1 MTPPAPTDAF
11 PTNRLRDATSPYLLQ
26 HAHNPVDWYPWGPE
40 ALEKA
45 RREDMPLFVS
55 IGYSACHWCH
65 VMERE
70 SFENPDTAAVLNAHF
85 VPVKV
90 DREERPDLD
99 EIYMRATVLYNRGHG
114 GWPMSVFCTPDGR
127 PFFAGT
133 YFPPE
138 PRYGMPAFR
147 DLLLEIARLW
157 RQQRE
162 RVDQAAAGL
171 TDALQRL
178 SAGAGTSAG
187 RRGSIVDAAL
197 TLAAAFDPR
206 EGGILSGATNKF
218 PPSLAVGLMLRAWD
232 RTRRAGAPDR
242 RLLDP
247 VVLTLEKMLDGGI
260 YDHLGGGIA
269 RYSTDPHWLVPHFEK
284 MLYDQ
289 ALVGGALIDASLVT
303 GRERFLRGARH
314 ILDYVLADLQAPEG
328 GFYSARDADS
338 EGVEGRYYVWS
349 KAEVMSRLGPELGTL
364 FCEYYD
370 VTEAGNWEG
379 HNILHIR
386 RDLETLAAERGL
398 KVDQARHLLAEA
410 RRRLLE
416 ARTARVPPALDDKI
430 LTAWNGLMIST
441 LARAGR
447 AAGEP
452 GYIRAAGRAADF
464 LLSIAGR
471 EGRLLRTYRAG
482 KAHTPAYLEDYAFLV
497 EGLLDLYEST
507 FDPAWLDRA
516 ARLNDDMVRLFH
528 DDGDGGFFQTACD
541 AEPLV
546 IRPRDL
552 RDGAIPAG
560 ASVAAMNLLRLASM
574 LDRPDLEKLAA
585 RTIGSFAGQEASPF
599 GFERMLAA
607 ADLLEGRRCQVVVV
621 GALSD
626 AQTQALIAALNR
638 DYDPGRMVLHLDPAS
653 PGAED
658 LCRRIGPLRGK
669 TPVHGRPAAYVCFD
683 GTCRPPAT
691 GPDELLRQLQDR

>member
-1 MTPPAPTDAF
+1 MMTTASTDAF
-11 PTNRLRDATSPYLLQ
+11 PANRLKDATSPYLLQ

-45 RREDMPLFVS
+45 RREDKPLFVS

-70 SFENPDTAAVLNAHF
+70 SFENRDTAALLNAHF
-85 VPVKV
+85 VPIKV

-114 GWPMSVFCTPDGR
+114 GWPMSVFCMPDGR

-147 DLLLEIARLW
+147 DVLLELARLW
-157 RQQRE
+157 REQRE
-162 RVDQAAAGL
+162 RVDQAASGL
-171 TDALQRL
+171 TDALGRL
-178 SAGAGTSAG
+178 GGSAGDVAEH
-187 RRGSIVDAAL
+187 RGSIVDAAL
-197 TLAAAFDPR
+197 TLASAFDPR

-218 PPSLAVGLMLRAWD
+218 PPSLAIGLMLRAYD
-232 RTRRAGAPDR
+232 RTRRAGTPDR

-289 ALVGGALIDASLVT
+289 ALVGGALIDAFLVT
-303 GRERFLRGARH
+303 GRDRFLSGARD
-314 ILDYVLADLQAPEG
+314 ILDYVLTDLRAPEG

-349 KAEVMSRLGPELGTL
+349 KAEVIAELGQELGSL
-364 FCEYYD
+364 FCDYYD
-370 VTEAGNWEG
+370 VTDGGNWEG
-379 HNILHIR
+379 HNILHVR
-386 RDLETLAAERGL
+386 RDLEAFAREHGL
-398 KVDQARHLLAEA
+398 TADEARQLLADA
-410 RRRLLE
+410 RRRMLA
-416 ARTARVPPALDDKI
+416 ARARRTPPALDDKI

-441 LARAGR
+441 LARAARALGEPRYARAAER
-447 AAGEP
+447 AAG
-452 GYIRAAGRAADF
+452 F
-464 LLSIAGR
+464 LLRLADGH
-471 EGRLLRTYRAG
+471 GRLLRTYREG
-482 KAHTPAYLEDYAFLV
+482 RAHTAAYLEDYAFLV

-516 ARLNDDMVRLFH
+516 VKLNDDMIRLFH
-528 DDGDGGFFQTACD
+528 DDRQGGFFQTASD

-546 IRPRDL
+546 IRPKDL

-574 LDRPDLEKLAA
+574 LDRPDLKELAA
-585 RTIGSFAGQEASPF
+585 GTIRSFGDPAASPF
-599 GFERMLAA
+599 GFERLLAA
-607 ADLLEGRRCQVVVV
+607 ADVLEGRQCQVVVV
-621 GALSD
+621 GALAD
-626 AQTQALIAALNR
+626 GGTQALIAALNR
-638 DYDPGRMVLHLDPAS
+638 DYDPGRVLLHLDPAS
-653 PGAED
+653 SGAED
-658 LCRRIGPLRGK
+658 LRRWIGPLRGK
-669 TPVHGRPAAYVCFD
+669 TAVDGRPAAYVCVD
-683 GTCRPPAT
+683 GTCRPPVT
-691 GPDELLRQLQDR
+691 GPEELLRQLQDR